1 MAGSVKKG
9 CLGFIVILAIFGLGA
24 GLSVVMRA
32 KSLKPKSRA
41 LISSRP
47 EKMLEKIRGEFAGD
61 VSESDRKKFEGVY
74 KKLIEDMLN
83 GETSYQNRLT
93 AAAEELAR
101 IRADGKITAEETE
114 KWIKLVLKTEAE
126 NSVATGEKK
135 LPAATKRSNN
145 P

>member
-24 GLSVVMRA
+24 GLSVVMRG
-32 KSLKPKSRA
+32 KSMKPKSRA

-47 EKMLEKIRGEFAGD
+47 QKMLERIRTEFADD
-61 VSESDRKKFEGVY
+61 VPEAERKKFEEVY

-101 IRADGKITAEETE
+101 IRADGKITAEEAE
-114 KWIKLVLKTEAE
+114 NWIKLVLKTEAE

-135 LPAATKRSNN
+135 PPSAQRKQDNR
-145 P
+145 